1 MQLFEK
7 ITEYR
12 SALANIEV
20 EKNNEKFF
28 AESIKVL
35 SEQKAKQELQAKR
48 ASRNRIAAE
57 KKTLWIEQSL
67 NKDINIKLD
76 ELKSISKTCDE
87 LEIKWFSDDESQKE
101 LMETFSKESEM
112 FDELIKVQQFF
123 KIDFDLNKKTRNFIS
138 KPRVVNITENLST
151 NSENNESKWN

>member
-138 KPRVVNITENLST
+138 KPRVVNISETLPT